1 MLNPDV
7 LMIVATP
14 VLILGITL
22 LVIDFIDNNEEE

>member
-1 MLNPDV
+1 MLNLDV